1 MCGIAGVL
9 TNEEIDYKSILQD
22 MNTCLKHRGPDSNG
36 IWFDKNHKIG
46 FCHTRL
52 SIIDT
57 TLNGSQPMLSKSKRF
72 SISFNGEIYNFK
84 ELKSELDLDES
95 IFWNSNSDTE
105 VLLQCI
111 DSWGIKKTIK
121 KCIGMFA
128 IAIWDNIENK
138 LFLIR
143 DRLGEKPLFYGWNNN
158 IFYFS
163 SELKAI
169 KHCPLFIPT
178 INRKALSSFFKYK
191 YIPCPLSIYNEI
203 FKLPPAS
210 ILEISLTNRIPI
222 IEKYWDILEFS
233 HKDSFIGTENDST
246 IILEN
251 LLFNS
256 ISKQMVS
263 DVPIGAFLSGGI
275 DSSLIVSLMQSI
287 SKTPVKTFTIGF
299 DNKLYNEADS
309 ARLIAKHLGTDH
321 NEIIIDS
328 YDVKNFLPKLADI
341 YDEPFSD
348 SSQIPTFFV
357 SQLAKES
364 VTVTLSGDGGDELFG
379 GYNRYVLGNKYI
391 NNINKIPYSIS
402 KNLGSFLMN
411 FSNIEKSIFYDSLNI
426 FLSKKYKNY
435 NFDEKLY
442 KIGNILRHNSS
453 PFNIYDQLI
462 SNADPKNILNNFE
475 YPVQYKFNTNHTTN
489 VIENMMFL
497 DINTYLVDDILHKL
511 DRASMYNSLE
521 SRIPFLNHHIV
532 EFAMT
537 LPLNFKIKDGN
548 GKIPLKNILYKY
560 VPKTLLER
568 SKTGFSIPLANYF
581 RTELKDYIYE
591 ILSYSNFKKHNLINF
606 SYVSNLL
613 NDHMVKKI
621 NKEHQIW
628 DIVVFQNW
636 YNKNF

>member
-46 FCHTRL
+46 LCHTRL

-57 TLNGSQPMLSKSKRF
+57 SLNGSQPMLSKSKRF

-84 ELKSELDLDES
+84 ELKSEIDLNES

-105 VLLQCI
+105 ILLQCI

-246 IILEN
+246 VILEN
-251 LLFNS
+251 LLCNS

-263 DVPIGAFLSGGI
+263 DVPIGAFLSGGV

-411 FSNIEKSIFYDSLNI
+411 FSNIEKSIFYDTLNI

-591 ILSYSNFKKHNLINF
+591 ILSYSNLKKHNLINF